1 MDFNALKAKFQ
12 GEPLPLMQTRIK
24 PTLPDKPKQ
33 VLPPNSPTHYLPAG
47 ARPSLLS
54 TISQSLDGKAMAPR
68 VVFKDEK
75 KESKKPLIKSTSM
88 DRSDGKIKARNSRL
102 AKGNKEPLDEY
113 SLYQKLK
120 KDKKTPSVTSEDMV
134 PSPAVPNSH
143 SKKKGFRGLK
153 WSTKSQLDKN
163 AADPLLD
170 TPTLHELALDPL
182 IPIPP
187 GFDDMEP
194 ELKYLPPDNLSS
206 PDSNVF
212 PDLTPSPFFIPD
224 IPAPYLPSPETSPKT
239 ETPTPPI
246 SILDR
251 QGKIS
256 LVQTPQDIYENVSI
270 PPLEIP
276 PSGGINIAG
285 MLQPRN
291 RVKDHPSV
299 SSSLPGDV
307 SASASALSFLERAE
321 DMSQVK
327 RTTAADQRIINALKN
342 AHRKP
347 SHRTSVSSTPP
358 PEELPE
364 SPNVL
369 LVDLPPVNYNSG
381 AGRVDSIDHGR
392 PQLVMESSIEG
403 GEDDILE
410 LLDVPSPQPKNILP
424 DRATLGVPP
433 EKPAK
438 PSAVKI
444 PNFNPPT
451 PQMHH
456 NAIQVPSKLPEK
468 HSTSEFGGGVASQ
481 GLAVSQWGNG
491 EHTFPEIPEGIRHPS
506 PYSNGISQR
515 GPIGVPV
522 FGQQPYQANAHIPTS
537 LEGQAMA
544 GHNTIGV
551 HNSVNIGSNH
561 EDLYWSAK
569 KKAKTEMGKKKKRP
583 PKNPYAEGTKEFK
596 EENDKTSWF
605 GKSDKKTVA
614 VVPDGLDEKELKK
627 REKQRLEKEKKEL
640 KEKQEREKKEQKER
654 GKRENETKKKFKITG
669 NEEPMYQATVTLTAK
684 GRKDDLSVQSGDN
697 ISIIRTTN
705 CPKGKWLARD
715 SANNYGYVAVEH
727 VELDIKEMLELGKK
741 VSSSHVGS
749 PQEGAV
755 TNAGSGN
762 LNQFQQSTASF
773 SDDSEEWTVD
783 DDDALSSPTD
793 GAYRHPIR
801 QNHMQPMPNRGN
813 VDPHITH
820 QHSRSEI
827 NANSS
832 DGQAKNGALQ
842 KLATF
847 FHSPKA
853 EQPTTSHST
862 PQTTI
867 VPGSEHA
874 VRQPE
879 AMDFDHPDL
888 LILPP
893 PDLYADGD
901 N

>member
-1 MDFNALKAKFQ
+1 MEKGATMDFNALKAKFQ
-12 GEPLPLMQTRIK
+12 GEQLPLMKPRMK

-33 VLPPNSPTHYLPAG
+33 VPPPNSPTHYLPAG

-54 TISQSLDGKAMAPR
+54 TISQSLEGKAMAPR
-68 VVFKDEK
+68 VVFKDD
-75 KESKKPLIKSTSM
+75 KESKKPLIKSTSIG
-88 DRSDGKIKARNSRL
+88 RSDGKIKARNSRL
-102 AKGNKEPLDEY
+102 AKGNKEPLDEN

-134 PSPAVPNSH
+134 PSSPVPNSH
-143 SKKKGFRGLK
+143 SKKKGFRGFK
-153 WSTKSQLDKN
+153 WSTKSQQDKN
-163 AADPLLD
+163 AVDPILD

-187 GFDDMEP
+187 EFDDMEYIP
-194 ELKYLPPDNLSS
+194 SDNLSS

-212 PDLTPSPFFIPD
+212 PDSNPSPFFIPD
-224 IPAPYLPSPETSPKT
+224 IPAPYLSSPETSPKT

-276 PSGGINIAG
+276 PSGGINIAE

-291 RVKDHPSV
+291 RVKDRPSV
-299 SSSLPGDV
+299 SSSLSGDG
-307 SASASALSFLERAE
+307 SASALSFLERAE

-347 SHRTSVSSTPP
+347 NRRTSVSSTPP
-358 PEELPE
+358 PEELSE
-364 SPNVL
+364 RPNVL

-381 AGRVDSIDHGR
+381 AARVDGIDHGR
-392 PQLVMESSIEG
+392 PQLLMESSTEG
-403 GEDDILE
+403 REEDIPE
-410 LLDVPSPQPKNILP
+410 LLDVPSPQPRNILP
-424 DRATLGVPP
+424 DRANLGVPP

-451 PQMHH
+451 PPMHH
-456 NAIQVPSKLPEK
+456 NAMQVPSKLPEK
-468 HSTSEFGGGVASQ
+468 NSTSEFGGGVSSQ
-481 GLAVSQWGNG
+481 GMALSQRGNG
-491 EHTFPEIPEGIRHPS
+491 EHNFPEIPEGISHPS
-506 PYSNGISQR
+506 SNSNGISQR
-515 GPIGVPV
+515 GPKGVPV
-522 FGQQPYQANAHIPTS
+522 FGQEPYQANAHVPTS
-537 LEGQAMA
+537 LEGPAMS

-551 HNSVNIGSNH
+551 HNSVNMGNNH

-569 KKAKTEMGKKKKRP
+569 KKPKTEIGKKKKRP
-583 PKNPYAEGTKEFK
+583 LKNPYAEAPKESN
-596 EENDKTSWF
+596 EEHDKTSWF
-605 GKSDKKTVA
+605 RKSDKKTA
-614 VVPDGLDEKELKK
+614 VVVPEGLDEKELKK

-640 KEKQEREKKEQKER
+640 KEKHEREKKEQKER
-654 GKRENETKKKFKITG
+654 GKRENEIKKKFKITG
-669 NEEPMYQATVTLTAK
+669 KEEPMYQATVTLTAK

-741 VSSSHVGS
+741 VSGSRVGS
-749 PQEGAV
+749 PQEGGV

-762 LNQFQQSTASF
+762 LNQFQQSTASCKCF
-773 SDDSEEWTVD
+773 HHFAAIQMD
-783 DDDALSSPTD
+783 LSP
-793 GAYRHPIR
+793 
-801 QNHMQPMPNRGN
+801 
-813 VDPHITH
+813 
-820 QHSRSEI
+820 
-827 NANSS
+827 
-832 DGQAKNGALQ
+832 L
-842 KLATF
+842 
-847 FHSPKA
+847 
-853 EQPTTSHST
+853 SH
-862 PQTTI
+862 
-867 VPGSEHA
+867 
-874 VRQPE
+874 
-879 AMDFDHPDL
+879 
-888 LILPP
+888 
-893 PDLYADGD
+893 
-901 N
+901 